1 MDIPEPE
8 YGDDLVEWSI
18 RFIDTTMNF
27 GPIPEVKKNRRNWKE
42 FVSNNF
48 DFISNQCAQAGSD
61 VSEEHF
67 IELVDTYLISKPL
80 PRKLYVKQDSYPVN
94 SLSIEYHKEAYGII
108 VKQRPDDFA
117 LPIIRPLKKDWLEFW
132 AKLDEIDFW
141 DLGDNYF
148 DRDIL
153 DGFWGDVHITYKN
166 KKKVIVYNVDLPDTF
181 AKLSK
186 ALKCLVSIPR
196 DEEWSLF

>member
-1 MDIPEPE
+1 MQVPPPEH
-8 YGDDLVEWSI
+8 GDDLIEWSL

-27 GPIPEVKKNRRNWKE
+27 GAIPEVKKNRSNWKE
-42 FVSNNF
+42 FVSNSF
-48 DFISNQCAQAGSD
+48 GFISNQCIQLGAD
-61 VSEEHF
+61 ISEEYF

-80 PRKLYVKQDSYPVN
+80 PRKLYVKQDSYPVH

-132 AKLDEIDFW
+132 AKLEKIDFW

-148 DRDIL
+148 DNGIM

-166 KKKVIVYNVDLPDTF
+166 KKKIIVYNIDLPDTF
-181 AKLSK
+181 TKLSK
-186 ALKCLVSIPR
+186 ALRRLVSIPK
-196 DEEWSLF
+196 DEEWPLF

>member
-1 MDIPEPE
+1 MSKFIYSSTFSITGSIINASLPFPDEIK
-8 YGDDLVEWSI
+8 YVYVE
-18 RFIDTTMNF
+18 
-27 GPIPEVKKNRRNWKE
+27 E

-48 DFISNQCAQAGSD
+48 GFIANQFTRLGSD
-61 VSEEHF
+61 ISEEYF

-108 VKQRPDDFA
+108 VKQRPDDFG

-132 AKLDEIDFW
+132 AKLEKIGFW

-148 DRDIL
+148 DIDIL

-166 KKKVIVYNVDLPDTF
+166 KKKVIIINNDSTSLDHH
-181 AKLSK
+181 AEL
-186 ALKCLVSIPR
+186 CINEDICSIVKQIKI
-196 DEEWSLF
+196 

>member
-8 YGDDLVEWSI
+8 YGDDLVEWSL

-48 DFISNQCAQAGSD
+48 DFISNQCARAGSD

-80 PRKLYVKQDSYPVN
+80 PRKLYVKQDS
-94 SLSIEYHKEAYGII
+94 
-108 VKQRPDDFA
+108 
-117 LPIIRPLKKDWLEFW
+117 
-132 AKLDEIDFW
+132 
-141 DLGDNYF
+141 
-148 DRDIL
+148 
-153 DGFWGDVHITYKN
+153 
-166 KKKVIVYNVDLPDTF
+166 
-181 AKLSK
+181 
-186 ALKCLVSIPR
+186 
-196 DEEWSLF
+196 